1 MRNVGLCTKKWSLS
15 GDELFYICKASFQK
29 HPIRT
34 LEINQGDTIEVFLE
48 KGNQRDENELLRM
61 ATSHRKRKLVELEE
75 ENVDIRGKNALLLTA
90 KEEACKQRRLL
101 EDTLKCPVCFQLP
114 KELPV
119 LCCPNGHI
127 VCSPCNEQ
135 MKKRGNLNCST
146 CKVPME
152 GGRSLVAQN
161 LIENMDHAC
170 GFNGCGEMVHFKKY
184 KDHQRS
190 CDRRPVCCPGRAPCN
205 TVLPFQEIKD
215 HVLKCRTM
223 KMVDSGLM
231 FTVEDE
237 VGHLGDDGSWKTRII
252 RGTLNTEDDE
262 KNWKLFFFRMEKK
275 GDFYHSEVVMLGS
288 EEECNKLTVVVS
300 ILDKEGVKEVVGFFC
315 NPRFRAAK
323 TQPEFRLILEYFD
336 NEYKI
341 LIFTAKLRNRV
352 FHKKKWLN
360 SLCKYLGAT
369 LEKSKRIFDVD
380 KFSLCTTQTISVLAI
395 FTL

>member
-1 MRNVGLCTKKWSLS
+1 MTEGEAEYIEIKADGV
-15 GDELFYICKASFQK
+15 DELLDVIRFRVKQTARMK
-29 HPIRT
+29 HLKESYSEKVGIPVHSLRFLFEGRFISDDDTARM
-34 LEINQGDTIEVFLE
+34 LEINQGDTIDVFLE
-48 KGNQRDENELLRM
+48 KGNLDENGLLRM
-61 ATSHRKRKLVELEE
+61 VTSNQKRKLEELEE
-75 ENVDIRGKNALLLTA
+75 ENVDIRSKNALLLTA

-101 EDTLKCPVCFQLP
+101 EDTLKCPVCLQLP

-152 GGRSLVAQN
+152 GGRSLVAQS
-161 LIENMDHAC
+161 LIENMDHTC
-170 GFNGCGEMVHFKKY
+170 GFNGCGKMVHFKEY

-190 CDRRPVCCPGRAPCN
+190 CDRRPVCCPGHPCDV
-205 TVLPFQEIKD
+205 VLPFQEINH
-215 HVLKCRTM
+215 HVLNCRTM

-237 VGHLGDDGSWKTRII
+237 VGRLDDDGSWKTRII

-275 GDFYHSEVVMLGS
+275 GDFYHIEVVMLGS

-315 NPRFRAAK
+315 NPR
-323 TQPEFRLILEYFD
+323 PI
-336 NEYKI
+336 NEDSSASATPHCLLSAETLMPLWSHNEEGNATLKV
-341 LIFTAKLRNRV
+341 RV
-352 FHKKKWLN
+352 FIR
-360 SLCKYLGAT
+360 
-369 LEKSKRIFDVD
+369 EM
-380 KFSLCTTQTISVLAI
+380 
-395 FTL
+395 

>member
-1 MRNVGLCTKKWSLS
+1 M
-15 GDELFYICKASFQK
+15 SFQK

-34 LEINQGDTIEVFLE
+34 LEINQGDTIEVFLV
-48 KGNQRDENELLRM
+48 KGDQRDENELLRM

-170 GFNGCGEMVHFKKY
+170 GFNGCGEMVHFKEY

-231 FTVEDE
+231 FTVEDD
-237 VGHLGDDGSWKTRII
+237 VGRLGDDGSWKTRII

-336 NEYKI
+336 NM
-341 LIFTAKLRNRV
+341 TN
-352 FHKKKWLN
+352 
-360 SLCKYLGAT
+360 
-369 LEKSKRIFDVD
+369 
-380 KFSLCTTQTISVLAI
+380 
-395 FTL
+395 